1 VFFFLLRPRS
11 VRGTRAIRHLGRSA
25 LSFACV
31 AERGPRYPRPLSGND
46 AVCPK
51 LQFLWP
57 RLWLIYS
64 KENVS
69 SNIDYKHEKSKVMR
83 HSPLEAD
90 SRLAGQET

>member
-1 VFFFLLRPRS
+1 VAL
-11 VRGTRAIRHLGRSA
+11 GTWGRFA
-25 LSFACV
+25 LSFVCE
-31 AERGPRYPRPLSGND
+31 AERGPRYLRPASGND

-57 RLWLIYS
+57 LLWLIYS
-64 KENVS
+64 KKTVA
-69 SNIDYKHEKSKVMR
+69 SNIDYKYDNSKVMR